1 MVYDIV
7 AEVHNQGV
15 KADLER
21 EISASLR
28 NSEQIARAHA
38 EIQLGAAVATLTCT
52 SFGAAGVERIRP
64 ALLVSTVLR

>member
-1 MVYDIV
+1 VNKICD
-7 AEVHNQGV
+7 GG
-15 KADLER
+15 

-28 NSEQIARAHA
+28 NSEQIARATR
-38 EIQLGAAVATLTCT
+38 QSRVAVTTLTCT